1 MAYVYSNP
9 NPNGDKL
16 TDCSV
21 RAVAKVLGKDWEDA
35 YIGLC
40 AIGHSYKDMP
50 SSPYCIETYMKE
62 QGFEKTVLSPA
73 YPRCTTVSTFSEEN
87 KTGKFLLV
95 TENYI
100 VTTVDGDYFDIFDC
114 GNEEVL
120 YYYSEVN

>member
-21 RAVAKVLGKDWEDA
+21 RAVSKTLGKDWEDA

-40 AIGHSYKDMP
+40 AVGHSHKDMP
-50 SSPYCIETYMKE
+50 SSPYSIEIYMKE
-62 QGFEKTVLSPA
+62 NGFERMVLPSIF
-73 YPRCTTVSTFSEEN
+73 PRCITVKKFSEDN
-87 KTGKFLLV
+87 AKGRYLLI

-100 VTTVDGDYFDIFDC
+100 VALVDGDYFDIYDC
-114 GNEEVL
+114 GNEEVI
-120 YYYSEVN
+120 YYYSEVK